1 MKSTALIDAS
11 HSARVGSLRY
21 QLGSMGDNGYSFIF
35 FEGPGENSRGQG
47 VLGQSMRLYL
57 IHSLMIRLVSPLRS
71 YES

>member
-35 FEGPGENSRGQG
+35 LKGPERIL
-47 VLGQSMRLYL
+47 VAREFLGKVCGYTQYNRL
-57 IHSLMIRLVSPLRS
+57 
-71 YES
+71 

>member
-35 FEGPGENSRGQG
+35 LKGPERIL
-47 VLGQSMRLYL
+47 VAREFLGRVCDYT
-57 IHSLMIRLVSPLRS
+57 
-71 YES
+71 